1 VESVNAPRQCNRDP
15 ERQPAANGY
24 DIRMD
29 LGLKDKVIVVTGG
42 GAGIGAGIT
51 RACLDEGAR
60 VVVLSRLSE
69 NVRHFMAEVES
80 AGEAC
85 TLIEAHLDDTDKC
98 RTAIAEIEERFG
110 AIDALVNNAGV
121 NDGVGLE
128 HGSVDGFV
136 ESLRKNLF
144 HCYALAHYALPALK
158 RAKGSIVNISS
169 KVALTG
175 QGNTSGYAASKGAQ
189 LALTR
194 EWAAEL
200 LPYGIRVNAVLPA
213 EVMTP
218 LYRRWLDTL
227 GDPEARLKVITDKIP
242 LGRRMTL
249 ASEIAAATVFL
260 LSPTQSGHT
269 TGQHLIVDGGYVHLD
284 RALT

>member
-1 VESVNAPRQCNRDP
+1 
-15 ERQPAANGY
+15 
-24 DIRMD
+24 MD
-29 LGLKDKVIVVTGG
+29 LELKDKLIAVTGG
-42 GAGIGAGIT
+42 GAGIGAGIS
-51 RACLDEGAR
+51 RACLEEGAR
-60 VVVLSRLSE
+60 VVVLGRRSQ
-69 NVRHFMAEVES
+69 NVQAFLAEME
-80 AGEAC
+80 AGRARC
-85 TLIEAHLDDTDKC
+85 SFVEAHLEDLERC
-98 RTAIAEIEERFG
+98 QYAVAEILDRHG
-110 AIDALVNNAGV
+110 DIYGLVNNAGV

-128 HGSVDGFV
+128 HGSVDAFV
-136 ESLRKNLF
+136 QSLNKNLI
-144 HCYALAHYALPALK
+144 HYYALAHYALPALK
-158 RAKGSIVNISS
+158 RTQGAIVNISS

-200 LPYGIRVNAVLPA
+200 LPCNIRVNAVLPA

-227 GDPEARLKVITDKIP
+227 GDPDAELKRITDKIP
-242 LGRRMTL
+242 LGHRMTL
-249 ASEIAAATVFL
+249 SSEIAAATVFL
-260 LSPTQSGHT
+260 LSPTQSAHT

>member
-1 VESVNAPRQCNRDP
+1 
-15 ERQPAANGY
+15 
-24 DIRMD
+24 MD
-29 LGLKDKVIVVTGG
+29 LSLKDKLIVVTGG

-60 VVVLSRLSE
+60 VVILGRRSQ
-69 NVRHFMAEVES
+69 NVQTFLAQM
-80 AGEAC
+80 EATHSDC
-85 TLIEAHLDDTDKC
+85 FFVEAHLEDTARC
-98 RTAIAEIEERFG
+98 EAAIADILTQHG
-110 AIDALVNNAGV
+110 DIYGLVNNAGV
-121 NDGVGLE
+121 NDGIGLE
-128 HGSVDGFV
+128 SGSVEAFIQ
-136 ESLRKNLF
+136 SLQKNLI
-144 HCYALAHYALPALK
+144 HYYALAHYALPALK
-158 RAKGSIVNISS
+158 RTQGAIVNISS

-200 LPYGIRVNAVLPA
+200 LPFNIRVNAVLPA

-227 GDPEARLKVITDKIP
+227 GDPDAELKRITDKIP
-242 LGRRMTL
+242 LGHRMTL
-249 ASEIAAATVFL
+249 SSEIASAVVFL
-260 LSPTQSGHT
+260 LSPTQSAHT

>member
-1 VESVNAPRQCNRDP
+1 
-15 ERQPAANGY
+15 
-24 DIRMD
+24 MD

-42 GAGIGAGIT
+42 GAGIGAAIT
-51 RACLDEGAR
+51 RACLEEGAR
-60 VVVLSRLSE
+60 VVVLGRPSE
-69 NVRHFMAEVES
+69 NVRQFMEEMKAAQAACSFIEIHLEDTDRCREVIREVE
-80 AGEAC
+80 GYYG
-85 TLIEAHLDDTDKC
+85 
-98 RTAIAEIEERFG
+98 R
-110 AIDALVNNAGV
+110 IDGLVNNAGM
-121 NDGVGLE
+121 NDGVGLGS
-128 HGSVDGFV
+128 GSVEKFV
-136 ESLRKNLF
+136 ESLQKNLI
-144 HCYALAHYALPALK
+144 HYYALAHYALPALK
-158 RAKGSIVNISS
+158 VAKGSIVNISS

-200 LPYGIRVNAVLPA
+200 LPHEVRVNAVLPA

-227 GDPEARLKVITDKIP
+227 GDPDAELRRIESKIP
-242 LGRRMTL
+242 LGHRMTL
-249 ASEIAAATVFL
+249 DAEIAAATVFL
-260 LSPTQSGHT
+260 LSPVQSGHT

>member
-1 VESVNAPRQCNRDP
+1 
-15 ERQPAANGY
+15 
-24 DIRMD
+24 MD
-29 LGLKDKVIVVTGG
+29 LGLQDKVIVVTGG
-42 GAGIGAGIT
+42 GAGIGAGIS

-60 VVVLSRLSE
+60 VVVLSRRSD
-69 NVRHFMAEVES
+69 NVQDFMNEMAAKHATCE
-80 AGEAC
+80 
-85 TLIEAHLDDTDKC
+85 LIEIHLEDIERC
-98 RTAIAEIEERFG
+98 RQAVAQIEERYG
-110 AIDALVNNAGV
+110 SIYGLVNNAGV

-128 HGSVDGFV
+128 SGSVEAFV
-136 ESLRKNLF
+136 QSLHKNLT
-144 HCYALAHYALPALK
+144 HNYALAHFALPALK
-158 RAKGSIVNISS
+158 RSQGAIVNISS

-175 QGNTSGYAASKGAQ
+175 QGRTSGYAASKGGQ

-227 GDPEARLKVITDKIP
+227 GDPEAKLKEITDKIP

-249 ASEIAAATVFL
+249 ASEIAAAVVFL

>member
-1 VESVNAPRQCNRDP
+1 
-15 ERQPAANGY
+15 
-24 DIRMD
+24 MD
-29 LGLKDKVIVVTGG
+29 LGLKEKLIVVTGG

-51 RACLDEGAR
+51 RACLDEGAH
-60 VVVLSRLSE
+60 VVVLSRQSQ
-69 NVRHFMAEVES
+69 NVREFMHEMASIGAQCELV
-80 AGEAC
+80 
-85 TLIEAHLDDTDKC
+85 EAHLDDMARC
-98 RTAIAEIEERFG
+98 QEAIATIEARFG
-110 AIDALVNNAGV
+110 DIYGLVNNAGV

-128 HGSVDGFV
+128 KGDVDRFV

-144 HCYALAHYALPALK
+144 HYYALAHYALPSLK
-158 RAKGSIVNISS
+158 RTQGAIVNISS

-200 LPYGIRVNAVLPA
+200 LPYNIRVNAVLPA

-218 LYRRWLDTL
+218 LYRRWLDSL
-227 GDPEARLKVITDKIP
+227 GDPEARLKTITDKIP

-249 ASEIAAATVFL
+249 ASEIAAMTVFL